1 MDVLDDFV
9 GTVETDIVVTTT
21 IDAAMQSAAER
32 AVVDELNAKGQR
44 YGVEQGVL
52 VALRP
57 DGAVKALVGGR
68 NYAESQFNRA
78 TAARRQPGS
87 AFKPFVYLAAVE
99 RGLTPDSVRDDAP
112 LSVRGWTPENYSRDY
127 RGPVTLREA
136 LATSL
141 NTVAVRLGLEVGPKA
156 VVQAAQRLGI
166 ASPLQAN
173 ASIALGTSEV
183 TPIELVAAY
192 AAFANGG
199 IGVIPHVIA
208 NVKTTAG
215 KVVYRRGDGGLGRVV
230 DARAVA
236 MMNSMMRE
244 TLLTGTARKAEIPG
258 WDAAGKTGTSQD
270 FRDAWFIGYTGSLVA
285 GVWFGNDDGS
295 PTKRASGGNLPV
307 ETWSRFMRS
316 TLDTARPV
324 ALPGLDPRGP
334 AVAAAPDNGGRRVAG
349 TQRGADGWIPP
360 APQDRGL
367 LSRLFGN

>member
-1 MDVLDDFV
+1 
-9 GTVETDIVVTTT
+9 
-21 IDAAMQSAAER
+21 
-32 AVVDELNAKGQR
+32 
-44 YGVEQGVL
+44 
-52 VALRP
+52 
-57 DGAVKALVGGR
+57 
-68 NYAESQFNRA
+68 
-78 TAARRQPGS
+78 
-87 AFKPFVYLAAVE
+87 
-99 RGLTPDSVRDDAP
+99 VRDDAP

-183 TPIELVAAY
+183 TPIELVSAY

-199 IGVIPHVIA
+199 TGVIPYVIA

-215 KVVYRRGDGGLGRVV
+215 KAIYRRGEGGLGRVV
-230 DARAVA
+230 DPRAVA
-236 MMNSMMRE
+236 MMNSMLRE

-270 FRDAWFIGYTGSLVA
+270 FRDAWFIGYTGNLVA

-295 PTKRASGGNLPV
+295 PTKRVSGGNLPV
-307 ETWSRFMRS
+307 ETWSRFMKPV
-316 TLDTARPV
+316 LEGARPV

-334 AVAAAPDNGGRRVAG
+334 AVAAAPPETIGRRVAG
-349 TQRGADGWIPP
+349 TQRSADTWIPP
-360 APQDRGL
+360 SPPDRGL